1 MNPQP
6 KHRRIDIPAKMAR
19 LLARKARFYC
29 AYGGRASGK
38 SWSFAL
44 CCLVAGT
51 RKQLK
56 IVGMRETLN
65 SIKDSSYTLMIDW
78 IGRVPELAQHYRVE
92 ANRIF
97 GKNGTE
103 ILFKGLK
110 EDTAS
115 RIKSLEGVDICFV
128 DEAQQV
134 SQHSWDVLIPTIRKE
149 GSIFLISWNP
159 NSDTDPVWQEFGTGK
174 RDSVALCEISY
185 KDNPYCSQEM
195 KDEAE
200 SCRAADPKAYDH
212 IWLGKPQDQ
221 TDNQLIPTSLLVAAQ
236 TRQPLK
242 GTGPIVLGV
251 DPARFGSD
259 ATVIAVRKGRDIIA
273 IKRHRG
279 ADTMEVVGRVIE
291 AIEEY
296 SPALV
301 VVDEG
306 GVGGG
311 VVDRLKEQRYKQVR
325 GVNFGQRSRQPLM
338 WGNKR
343 AEMWGAMRDWLKTAS
358 IPADRLLKS
367 DLISPLVK
375 PDSRGTMFLESKKDM
390 RARGLQSPDAADAIC
405 VTFAFPVASST
416 RIDKTPT
423 RHYAPTQ
430 SSWMSS

>member
-1 MNPQP
+1 MNPP
-6 KHRRIDIPAKMAR
+6 SKYKRIDIPPKMAR
-19 LLARKARFYC
+19 LLARQARFYC

-44 CCLVAGT
+44 YCLIAGT
-51 RKQLK
+51 RKSLK
-56 IVGMRETLN
+56 IVGMRETMN
-65 SIKDSSYTLMIDW
+65 SIRDSSYTLMIDW

-185 KDNPYCSQEM
+185 LDNPYCSQEM
-195 KDEAE
+195 IDEAE

-212 IWLGKPQDQ
+212 IWKGKPQDQ

-236 TRQPLK
+236 TRQPVK

-251 DPARFGSD
+251 DPARFGD
-259 ATVIAVRKGRDIIA
+259 DET
-273 IKRHRG
+273 
-279 ADTMEVVGRVIE
+279 
-291 AIEEY
+291 
-296 SPALV
+296 ALV
-301 VVDEG
+301 VRQDAEILHWVTLRGFDGVEVKAKVIDLAVQFDVAAVVFD
-306 GVGGG
+306 VGGLG
-311 VVDRLKEQRYKQVR
+311 GPIYDELRRAGLKCRIVAYSGAYASPRVGFK
-325 GVNFGQRSRQPLM
+325 NL
-338 WGNKR
+338 R
-343 AEMWGAMRDWLKTAS
+343 AESYDRFKAWLGSAR
-358 IPADRLLKS
+358 IPTDRRWMEQAIAVHYFYDTSGKM
-367 DLISPLVK
+367 V
-375 PDSRGTMFLESKKDM
+375 LESKEDLK
-390 RARGLQSPDAADAIC
+390 ARGGKSPDVVDAC
-405 VTFAFPVASST
+405 VMSLCHGLAE
-416 RIDKTPT
+416 RKTDT
-423 RHYAPTQ
+423 SKRKRVI
-430 SSWMSS
+430 SGGSWMGV